1 MLFFTS
7 SLDRAADAL
16 LAARFRVARAER
28 RGYGVEAAQ
37 RELAIAEAA
46 WQAVCDGL
54 KSRTKKL
61 TQPRR
66 VEPRMRVVAADI
78 RRDLR

>member
-16 LAARFRVARAER
+16 LTARFRAAQAER

-54 KSRTKKL
+54 KSRAKKL
-61 TQPRR
+61 TQLRHVGPKIS
-66 VEPRMRVVAADI
+66 VTAGNI
-78 RRDLR
+78 QRDLR